1 MEKIID
7 IVKDNVAKF
16 DWASEGVLF
25 YKVETKNYI
34 YHFPVDMRNTE
45 DVGTANFESEHKA
58 INLMRYLRKASEN
71 LEKVKSESGEPD
83 WKKTLKITPKLVD
96 SN

>member
-7 IVKDNVAKF
+7 IVRDNVARF
-16 DWASEGVLF
+16 DWASEGVLY
-25 YKVETKNYI
+25 YKVETEKYI
-34 YHFPVDMRNTE
+34 YHFPVDMNNKE

-71 LEKVKSESGEPD
+71 LEKIKNDSGTPD
-83 WKKTLKITPKLVD
+83 WKKTLRVTQKV
-96 SN
+96 

>member
-7 IVKDNVAKF
+7 IVRDNIAKF
-16 DWASEGVLF
+16 DYASECVLY
-25 YKVETKNYI
+25 YKVETSGFI
-34 YHFPVDMRNTE
+34 YHFPIDMTNRE
-45 DVGTANFESEHKA
+45 DVGTADFLSEHKA

-71 LEKVKSESGEPD
+71 Q
-83 WKKTLKITPKLVD
+83 TLRVTPKLVE